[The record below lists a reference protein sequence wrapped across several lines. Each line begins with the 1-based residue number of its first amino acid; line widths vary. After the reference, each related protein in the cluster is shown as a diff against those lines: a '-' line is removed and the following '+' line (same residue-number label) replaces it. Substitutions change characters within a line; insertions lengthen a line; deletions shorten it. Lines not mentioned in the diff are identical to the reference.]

1 MQWAT
6 EISIARSPQT
16 SYRQENISWY
26 LFRSHCILETSL
38 VMFTF
43 YPKKKKEQ
51 GKRKEEAYCLF
62 SMLKAQTVHAVRLQ
76 RWWVQPL
83 EEKLWFKGSKMSTLP
98 VRPPLS
104 LLTIF
109 FGWKAISFLKDH
121 AMVIHFDLQWLN
133 TCAYTQTRQRSFSFI
148 FHETFQLK

>member
-16 SYRQENISWY
+16 SCRQENISWY

-38 VMFTF
+38 VMFTLIQ
-43 YPKKKKEQ
+43 KKKKEQ
-51 GKRKEEAYCLF
+51 GKRNEEAYCLF

-83 EEKLWFKGSKMSTLP
+83 EEKLWFKGSKMSTLT
-98 VRPPLS
+98 VRPLS

-109 FGWKAISFLKDH
+109 FGCKSIPFLDTLWPTVIKYMCLYTNWTTKFFLH
-121 AMVIHFDLQWLN
+121 LSWNLPAM
-133 TCAYTQTRQRSFSFI
+133 
-148 FHETFQLK
+148 K